1 MDSITHIVTGAV
13 IADIYFEKPKKKLV
27 FVLGI
32 ITASLP
38 DFDVI
43 LYLFY
48 DFREMLSIH
57 RGLSHSIFFNLIIG
71 FLISILFS
79 KYKLLGEY
87 KFIKILTFTYLC
99 LASHLLLD
107 VFTAYG
113 TQVLLP
119 FSNFRIGLD
128 IINVVD
134 PVFTLPLLICF
145 LMNQKFIS
153 NQNYSLIGLS
163 YCILY
168 LIGTFG
174 VKYHVDKI
182 NINEMKEYF
191 TPEFKSMSIPVS
203 FGSRYWYAVNTDNTN
218 LYLLKID
225 AFKGILLQKDEFKV
239 NTNLLINSDQTL
251 VDEMKWFAKNF
262 YTVDTFGSKIR
273 FYNLQVDMRGPVLDQ
288 NRLMPTKGYFV
299 INSNTV
305 SPASSQ

>member
-13 IADIYFEKPKKKLV
+13 IADIYFEKPKKKFV
-27 FVLGI
+27 FVLGA

-38 DFDVI
+38 DFDVF

-79 KYKLLGEY
+79 KYKLLGEF

-99 LASHLLLD
+99 LLSHLLLD

-113 TQVLLP
+113 TQVFLP
-119 FSNFRIGLD
+119 FSNFRAGFD

-145 LMNQKFIS
+145 IINQKFNS
-153 NQNYSLIGLS
+153 NHNFSLIGFS
-163 YCILY
+163 YCIIY
-168 LIGTFG
+168 LISTIGI
-174 VKYHVDKI
+174 KYHVDKI
-182 NINEMKEYF
+182 NTSEMKKYE
-191 TPEFKSMSIPVS
+191 TPDFKSMSMPVS
-203 FGSRYWYAVNTDNTN
+203 FGSRYWYAVNINYDN

-225 AFKGILLQKDEFKV
+225 AFKGVLLQKDLFKV
-239 NTNLLINSDQTL
+239 NAHLLINSDQTL

-273 FYNLQVDMRGPVLDQ
+273 FYNLQVDMRGPILDQ